1 MFLGHFAAG
10 FAGKRW
16 TPRVSLGWLI
26 LAPFLLDLLWPI
38 YCLAGIER
46 FRIQTG
52 GAPFH
57 NLIFESYPWSH
68 SLLMSVVYGILIALL
83 YRKLTGDARGG
94 LVLGVLV
101 VSHWI
106 FDWITHDPDLPLWP
120 GGPLTGLGLW
130 RSIPGTV
137 AVESLL
143 LVAGV
148 WLYFGVTRARDRI
161 GSLGLWFF
169 LALLVVLYLMSII
182 GPPPPMGAERLVSLS
197 VLLGIV
203 LLPLAAWIDRHRREP
218 SAISRQQSA
227 TEG

>member
-1 MFLGHFAAG
+1 MFVGHFAAG

-16 TPRVSLGWLI
+16 APKVSLGWLI
-26 LAPFLLDLLWPI
+26 LAPFLLDLLWPL
-38 YCLAGIER
+38 YYLAGIER

-57 NLIFESYPWSH
+57 NLIFDSYPWSH
-68 SLLMSVVYGILIALL
+68 SLVMSLIYGVALAVL
-83 YRKLTGDARGG
+83 YGKATGDIRGG
-94 LVLGVLV
+94 RVLGVLV

-137 AVESLL
+137 AAELL
-143 LVAGV
+143 LFAAGV
-148 WLYFGVTRARDRI
+148 GLYLGMTRASDRI
-161 GSLGLWFF
+161 GSLGLWTFIAF
-169 LALLVVLYLMSII
+169 LVLLYLLSLI

-197 VLLGIV
+197 VLLGA
-203 LLPLAAWIDRHRREP
+203 LLVPLAGWIDRHR
-218 SAISRQQSA
+218 
-227 TEG
+227 